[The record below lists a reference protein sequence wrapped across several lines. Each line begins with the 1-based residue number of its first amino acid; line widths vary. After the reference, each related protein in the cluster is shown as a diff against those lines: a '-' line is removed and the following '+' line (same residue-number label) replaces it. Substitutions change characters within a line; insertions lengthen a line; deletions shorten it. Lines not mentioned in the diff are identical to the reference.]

1 MMQVVVEA
9 NAWEG
14 GGEVLSLCG
23 EKPAGGGGGG
33 REGGSPSTW
42 LNERVRWKV
51 EQGRIAGGEPL
62 MPEREGTVFLPGGC
76 WVRLS
81 HREEGGGERGAG
93 GGAIRLEAGS
103 ISIEAAET
111 KMLVH
116 EYEREE
122 GNASGAL
129 HLARVQ
135 YSTVLTE

>member
-1 MMQVVVEA
+1 MG
-9 NAWEG
+9 G

-81 HREEGGGERGAG
+81 HREEGGGKGALG
-93 GGAIRLEAGS
+93 GGYTSRGWLNLDRGCRDEDARPR
-103 ISIEAAET
+103 
-111 KMLVH
+111 V
-116 EYEREE
+116 REGRGQRFRRTPSGE
-122 GNASGAL
+122 GA
-129 HLARVQ
+129 V
-135 YSTVLTE
+135 